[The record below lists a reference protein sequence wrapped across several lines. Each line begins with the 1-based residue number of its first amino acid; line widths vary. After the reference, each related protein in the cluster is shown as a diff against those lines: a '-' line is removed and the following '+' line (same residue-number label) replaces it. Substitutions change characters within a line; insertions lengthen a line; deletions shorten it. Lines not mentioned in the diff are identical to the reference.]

1 MTRWPRDRIKH
12 YPAIAMRYDK
22 NLASFRA
29 AIKLI
34 AFRIWSPSI
43 WVYAVENKPAR
54 LFPAPTRR
62 LCSLQC

>member
-12 YPAIAMRYDK
+12 YPAIATRYDK

-29 AIKLI
+29 PIKLI

-43 WVYAVENKPAR
+43 
-54 LFPAPTRR
+54 
-62 LCSLQC
+62 

>member
-12 YPAIAMRYDK
+12 YPGIATRYGK

-43 WVYAVENKPAR
+43 
-54 LFPAPTRR
+54 
-62 LCSLQC
+62 